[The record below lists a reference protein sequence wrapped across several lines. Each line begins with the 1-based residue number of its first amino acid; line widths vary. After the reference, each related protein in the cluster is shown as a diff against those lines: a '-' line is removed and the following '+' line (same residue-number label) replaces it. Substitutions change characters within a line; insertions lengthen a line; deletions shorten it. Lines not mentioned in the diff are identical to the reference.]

1 MALNSELEFCS
12 MINDQLNQ
20 NVNHRDT
27 EDDGI
32 SPESGEIPIREDN
45 GNLHLILQK
54 HKALSNT
61 DVIRDVSIS
70 SDLELGLVANSV
82 NSVRKHDKH
91 NKDHSVWFGA
101 FSEDRLLINLTN
113 VFLNLVSCLRYF

>member
-1 MALNSELEFCS
+1 MLVFVCVFSLVLALNPELEFCS
-12 MINDQLNQ
+12 IINDQLNQ

-45 GNLHLILQK
+45 GNHHLILQK
-54 HKALSNT
+54 HDKALSNT

-70 SDLELGLVANSV
+70 SDLELGLLVNSV
-82 NSVRKHDKH
+82 NSVGKHD
-91 NKDHSVWFGA
+91 
-101 FSEDRLLINLTN
+101 
-113 VFLNLVSCLRYF
+113 